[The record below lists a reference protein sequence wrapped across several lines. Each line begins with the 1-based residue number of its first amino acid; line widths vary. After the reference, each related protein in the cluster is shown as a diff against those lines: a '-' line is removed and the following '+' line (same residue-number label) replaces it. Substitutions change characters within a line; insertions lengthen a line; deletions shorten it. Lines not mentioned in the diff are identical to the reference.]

1 MKAKVTIQDIVDAL
15 GMENLLTSIDG
26 DTPCNAIMSFYTDD
40 KGKEAAVREIK
51 GITYNSK
58 EVGEDYLFVCK
69 GANFKESYL
78 DEAKARGAVC
88 YVRETADAGGAA
100 PDVCDTKDKPTHV
113 FSECIE
119 IDVREIR
126 KAMPVIAKA
135 YYGKADE
142 AVKIVGITGT
152 KGKSSTVYF
161 MRSILD
167 EYMNAIGGEKTAV
180 CSGIENYDGVVSEE
194 SHLTTPE
201 VMELYRHMDNAV
213 RSGIKYMS
221 IEVSSQA
228 LKYDRVAGISFEAGA
243 LLNIG
248 SDHISPIEHPDL
260 EDYLNSKLKLFAHC
274 KKACYSLESEHQA
287 EIKAASEICPYV
299 ITFSNKDE
307 RANVYAYNIRSE
319 DGHAIFDVRVRDVEA
334 YEDFDESLKMR
345 TFGRVNVDNALAAI
359 ALSAL
364 LGIPKEHIINGLSK
378 ARVPGRMEV
387 FKSSDGKRTVIVD
400 YAHNGL
406 SFDRFFESAETEYPG
421 RKIISVFGS
430 AGGKA
435 YNRRA
440 EMGESAGIH
449 ASYSIITEDDSGPED
464 VEDICREIAE
474 HIKEVG
480 GKCEIV
486 PDRADAIKRAIDIM
500 DDDTIL
506 FVAGRGTDSGMKRDG
521 GIVEYPADSDIV
533 EEYL

>member
-1 MKAKVTIQDIVDAL
+1 MKNKVTIQDIIDAL
-15 GMENLLTSIDG
+15 GMENLITSIDG
-26 DTPCNAIMSFYTDD
+26 DTPCNAIMALYTDT
-40 KGKEAAVREIK
+40 KGKQTAAIEIK

-58 EVGEDYLFVCK
+58 EADEDYLFVCK

-78 DEAKARGAVC
+78 EEAIDRGAIC
-88 YVRETADAGGAA
+88 YVREVEDVKKAS
-100 PDVCDTKDKPTHV
+100 PDVCATKDSSTHI
-113 FSECIE
+113 FRECIE
-119 IDVREIR
+119 IDVCDIR
-126 KAMPVIAKA
+126 KAMPVIAKT
-135 YYGKADE
+135 YYGESVDSL
-142 AVKIVGITGT
+142 KIVGITGT

-180 CSGIENYDGVVSEE
+180 CSGIENYDGVVSED

-201 VMELYRHMDNAV
+201 VMELYRHMDNAA
-213 RSGIKYMS
+213 RSGIGYMS

-228 LKYDRVAGISFEAGA
+228 LKYERVGGISFAAGA

-248 SDHISPIEHPDL
+248 SDHISPVEHPDI
-260 EDYLNSKLKLFAHC
+260 EDYINSKLKIFAHC
-274 KKACYSLESEHQA
+274 RKACYSLESEHQA
-287 EIKAASEICPYV
+287 EIKAASEDCPYV
-299 ITFSNKDE
+299 ITFSCKDD
-307 RANVYAYNIRSE
+307 RANVYAYNIHSE
-319 DGHAIFDVRVRDVEA
+319 DGKVAFDVSVRSVKG
-334 YEDFDESLKMR
+334 YEDFDDSLRMR

-359 ALSAL
+359 ALGTL
-364 LGIPKEHIINGLSK
+364 LGIPKEHIISGLSK
-378 ARVPGRMEV
+378 ASVPGRMEV

-400 YAHNGL
+400 YAHNKL
-406 SFDRFFESAETEYPG
+406 SFDRFFESAETEFPG
-421 RKIISVFGS
+421 KKIISVFGS

-435 YNRRA
+435 INRRA
-440 EMGESAGIH
+440 ELGESSGLH

-474 HIKEVG
+474 HVKKAG

-486 PDRADAIKRAIDIM
+486 PDRIDAIRKAIDIM

>member
-1 MKAKVTIQDIVDAL
+1 MNNKVTIQDIVDAL
-15 GMENLLTSIDG
+15 GMENLIAAIDG
-26 DTPCNAIMSFYTDD
+26 DTPCNAIMAMYTDP
-40 KGKEAAVREIK
+40 KGKDAAAREIK

-58 EVGEDYLFVCK
+58 EVAQDYLFVCK

-78 DEAKARGAVC
+78 EEAMERGAIC
-88 YVRETADAGGAA
+88 YVREASDA
-100 PDVCDTKDKPTHV
+100 PDASPDTCDTNETSAHV
-113 FSECIE
+113 FPECIE
-119 IDVREIR
+119 IDVRDIR

-167 EYMNAIGGEKTAV
+167 EYMNATGGEKTAV
-180 CSGIENYDGVVSEE
+180 CSGIENYDGVINEE

-201 VMELYRHMDNAV
+201 VMEIYKHMDNAM

-228 LKYDRVAGISFEAGA
+228 LKYERVGGISFAAGA

-248 SDHISPIEHPDL
+248 SDHISPIEHPDI
-260 EDYLNSKLKLFAHC
+260 EDYLNSKL
-274 KKACYSLESEHQA
+274 SVD
-287 EIKAASEICPYV
+287 CPYV
-299 ITFSNKDE
+299 ITFSCKDE
-307 RANVYAYNIRSE
+307 KANVYAYNIRSE
-319 DGHAIFDVRVRDVEA
+319 DGHVIFDVRVRDIEG
-334 YEDFDESLKMR
+334 YEDFEETIKMR
-345 TFGRVNVDNALAAI
+345 VFGRVNVDNAIAAI

-364 LGIPKEHIINGLSK
+364 LGIPKEHIVSGLSK

-400 YAHNGL
+400 YAHNKL
-406 SFDRFFESAETEYPG
+406 SFDRFFESAETEFPG
-421 RKIISVFGS
+421 KKIISVFGS

-435 YNRRA
+435 INRRA
-440 EMGESAGIH
+440 ELGESAGLH

-474 HIKEVG
+474 HVKEAG

-486 PDRADAIKRAIDIM
+486 PDRVDAIKKAIDIM
-500 DDDTIL
+500 DEDSIL